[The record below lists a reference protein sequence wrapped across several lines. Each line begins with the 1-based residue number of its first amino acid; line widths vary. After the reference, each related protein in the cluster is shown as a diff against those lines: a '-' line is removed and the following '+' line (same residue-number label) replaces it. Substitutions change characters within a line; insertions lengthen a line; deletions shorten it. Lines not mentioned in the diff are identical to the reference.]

1 MDLIRINDLTSQ
13 LGLSSR
19 TLRYYEEIG
28 LIESIRPPQEKYRYF
43 DEKAVERLTQIL
55 VLRKMQIPIKDIVKI
70 FNNPDTTALVD
81 VFVEKMNEIDGEV
94 TALSELKNIIY
105 NFLQKMIDRGI
116 RKISALPLLY
126 EEMDRQL
133 KLREEQKPTG
143 FEKLSEI
150 SRRLARP
157 LEPAVIY
164 LSPMRVLSSCLKEAP
179 GFSDVSGF
187 WSFVQAHEIFIN
199 EPGGHSQ
206 FEFQSDAGDV
216 RILRIDE
223 GFVND
228 SPYVDYLF
236 EGGLFA
242 AVNVYLEEDLAECF
256 QALISYFDDS
266 QSYEVDYTHEGR
278 LRQEAMLERLL
289 SPDERRELFSLLLPV
304 KKRLAPP
311 EYFGKPEEMNAI
323 TLEELERSNPA
334 VWIKTAELSKLT
346 PMNGPHYRLTEE
358 GEAEY
363 ISLISTR
370 VLSTNISVKI
380 PFRVDIEFRVGE
392 ESGGWGHGRNEGSIR
407 FHHGKDLNRVFG
419 VNMEN
424 NPDERLSQEAVSFH
438 QPVFGDYYN
447 FPGRGRINPGEYN
460 RLTWIVGLKHFAV
473 ILNGE
478 VRYCGVNF
486 PYMSA
491 DLTLQKAQPIIIG
504 SNGSVKKYY
513 RLIQISQ
520 LTQVPKNKIEE
531 GALTMRKKQSNN
543 SIPNIHKLI
552 TSEYGEN
559 YWFNGCAR
567 YLMEAA
573 GEFKDEPD
581 FGYWF
586 FAGLTGDVLAQVYS
600 YNEYMG
606 ESVTPCMFNSG
617 DQEYFEKIFEKC
629 GYSSSFITAKQLA
642 ANREMYLQTL
652 IAYIDKGMPVMA
664 LTYGGPPWGVYVGY
678 EEYGKT
684 LLFMTGDQVEPERIS
699 IDCIIGASEGAY
711 AAKGWL
717 FLGEKTGNIDVKE
730 AYRNMIFNIPY
741 LFSVKTEACC
751 FGPEAFYAWARG
763 IEEGRMERVT
773 PEEFEDGWSFHVSN
787 ICNMATNGSC
797 ADIVLARALELNPDM
812 TFLEDI
818 RKLYQRTAAIW
829 NGSSGGNLEEGSD
842 DLEALGGGFN
852 VTLTNLQ
859 NTAQRAKIAARL
871 WEAGDCMAQVA
882 EIIAQHM
889 KSRN

>member
-1 MDLIRINDLTSQ
+1 
-13 LGLSSR
+13 
-19 TLRYYEEIG
+19 
-28 LIESIRPPQEKYRYF
+28 
-43 DEKAVERLTQIL
+43 
-55 VLRKMQIPIKDIVKI
+55 
-70 FNNPDTTALVD
+70 
-81 VFVEKMNEIDGEV
+81 
-94 TALSELKNIIY
+94 
-105 NFLQKMIDRGI
+105 
-116 RKISALPLLY
+116 
-126 EEMDRQL
+126 
-133 KLREEQKPTG
+133 
-143 FEKLSEI
+143 
-150 SRRLARP
+150 
-157 LEPAVIY
+157 
-164 LSPMRVLSSCLKEAP
+164 
-179 GFSDVSGF
+179 
-187 WSFVQAHEIFIN
+187 
-199 EPGGHSQ
+199 
-206 FEFQSDAGDV
+206 
-216 RILRIDE
+216 
-223 GFVND
+223 
-228 SPYVDYLF
+228 
-236 EGGLFA
+236 
-242 AVNVYLEEDLAECF
+242 
-256 QALISYFDDS
+256 
-266 QSYEVDYTHEGR
+266 
-278 LRQEAMLERLL
+278 
-289 SPDERRELFSLLLPV
+289 
-304 KKRLAPP
+304 
-311 EYFGKPEEMNAI
+311 
-323 TLEELERSNPA
+323 
-334 VWIKTAELSKLT
+334 
-346 PMNGPHYRLTEE
+346 
-358 GEAEY
+358 
-363 ISLISTR
+363 
-370 VLSTNISVKI
+370 
-380 PFRVDIEFRVGE
+380 
-392 ESGGWGHGRNEGSIR
+392 
-407 FHHGKDLNRVFG
+407 
-419 VNMEN
+419 MEN

-486 PYMSA
+486 PYMAA

-699 IDCIIGASEGAY
+699 IDCIIGTSEGAY

-730 AYRNMIFNIPY
+730 AYRNMVFNIPY

-871 WEAGDCMAQVA
+871 REAGDCMAQVA